1 VEHGRVEPDTVENG
15 AAHFSCMREALME
28 KGRIIIVEDEQNI
41 LGMLDELLTAKGYS
55 VDSFIDPKSAL
66 IALKNNSY
74 QLLIT
79 DLLMP
84 KVDGLQLINFIQKEY
99 LSTLGIV
106 ITGYGSLETAISA
119 MRCGAF
125 DYLLKPFKF
134 EDVLSSVESAMQYS
148 RLLAGD
154 TIPKKITGKANL
166 LRRFSENRMVRENT
180 LLRSFL
186 KDKYKFEN
194 IIGVSFGMQKV
205 FELIEK
211 VADTNATVLITGESG
226 VGKELVARAI
236 HFNSSRRDKPLV
248 VVNCGAIPETLLE
261 SELFG
266 YEKGAFTGATATRLG
281 RFELADGGTIFLD
294 EIGDM
299 SFNLQVKLLRAIQEK
314 AFERI
319 GGTKTIDVDLR
330 IMAATNHNL
339 EDLVREGKFR
349 EDLYYRLNVVPIHM
363 PPLRERKQDIPLL
376 FAHFLERSNAMNS
389 ASVEGFSEE
398 TMEVLMEYDYRG
410 NVRELQNLVE
420 RLVVLKKSGFIGIGD
435 LPEKFYSQQ
444 KPDYTRLDL
453 HRGYDT
459 LVSEFEQ
466 NLILKALNE
475 TNGVKSKAAQIL
487 SMNRTTLIEKMK
499 RLGIAE

>member
-1 VEHGRVEPDTVENG
+1 
-15 AAHFSCMREALME
+15 ME

-398 TMEVLMEYDYRG
+398 TMEVLMEYDYPG

>member
-1 VEHGRVEPDTVENG
+1 
-15 AAHFSCMREALME
+15 ME

>member
-1 VEHGRVEPDTVENG
+1 
-15 AAHFSCMREALME
+15 ME

-55 VDSFIDPKSAL
+55 VDPFLDPKGAL

-79 DLLMP
+79 DLMMP

-99 LSTLGIV
+99 LNTLGIV
-106 ITGYGSLETAISA
+106 ITGYGSLDTAISA
-119 MRCGAF
+119 LRCGAF

-134 EDVLSSVESAMQYS
+134 EEVLSSVESAMQYS
-148 RLLAGD
+148 RLLTGD
-154 TIPKKITGKANL
+154 SIPKKLTAKANL
-166 LRRFSENRMVRENT
+166 LRRFSENRAVRENT

-211 VADTNATVLITGESG
+211 VADTNATVLISGESG
-226 VGKELVARAI
+226 VGKELVARAL

-248 VVNCGAIPETLLE
+248 VVNCGAVPETLLE

-266 YEKGAFTGATATRLG
+266 YEKGAFTGANATRLG
-281 RFELADGGTIFLD
+281 RLELADGGTIFLD
-294 EIGDM
+294 ELGDM

-314 AFERI
+314 AFERV
-319 GGTKTIDVDLR
+319 GGAKTIDVDLR
-330 IMAATNHNL
+330 IIAATNRNL
-339 EDLVREGKFR
+339 EELVREGKFR
-349 EDLYYRLNVVPIHM
+349 EDLYYRLNVVPIHI
-363 PPLRERKQDIPLL
+363 PPLQERKQDVPLL
-376 FAHFLERSNAMNS
+376 FAHFLEKSNAMNS
-389 ASVEGFSEE
+389 ANVEGFSEE
-398 TMEVLMEYDYRG
+398 TMEVLMEYDYPG

-420 RLVVLKKSGFIGIGD
+420 RLVVLKKKGFIGIED
-435 LPEKFYSQQ
+435 LPEKFYVQQ
-444 KPDYTRLDL
+444 RPENERVDL

-466 NLILKALNE
+466 SLILKALNE

>member
-1 VEHGRVEPDTVENG
+1 
-15 AAHFSCMREALME
+15 ME

-349 EDLYYRLNVVPIHM
+349 EDLYYRLNVVPIHI
-363 PPLRERKQDIPLL
+363 PPLRERKQDVPLL

-398 TMEVLMEYDYRG
+398 TMEVLMEYDYPG

-420 RLVVLKKSGFIGIGD
+420 RLVVLKKSGFISIED

>member
-1 VEHGRVEPDTVENG
+1 V
-15 AAHFSCMREALME
+15 E
-28 KGRIIIVEDEQNI
+28 KGRIIIVEDEQSI
-41 LGMLDELLTAKGYS
+41 LNMLTELLTDKGYS
-55 VDSFIDPKSAL
+55 VDAFIDAKSAL
-66 IALKNNSY
+66 IALKNNGY
-74 QLLIT
+74 HVLIT

-84 KVDGLQLINFIQKEY
+84 KIDGLQLINFIQKEY
-99 LSTLGIV
+99 LNTLGIV

-134 EDVLSSVESAMQYS
+134 EDVLSSVESAIHYHM
-148 RLLAGD
+148 LLSGEH
-154 TIPKKITGKANL
+154 IPRKLMGKANL
-166 LRRFSENRMVRENT
+166 LRRFSENKLVRENA
-180 LLRSFL
+180 LLRSYL
-186 KDKYKFEN
+186 KDKYRFEN

-211 VADTNATVLITGESG
+211 VADTNATVLVTGESG

-236 HFNSSRRDKPLV
+236 HFNSSRKDKPLV

-266 YEKGAFTGATATRLG
+266 YEKGAFTGATTTRLG

-299 SFNLQVKLLRAIQEK
+299 SVNLQVKVLRVIQEK
-314 AFERI
+314 TFERI
-319 GGTKTIDVDLR
+319 GGGKTLEADVR
-330 IMAATNHNL
+330 IVTATNRLL

-349 EDLYYRLNVVPIHM
+349 EDLYYRLNVVPINI
-363 PPLRERKQDIPLL
+363 PPLRERRQDIPLL
-376 FAHFLERSNAMNS
+376 FTYFLERSNGMNN
-389 ASVEGFSEE
+389 ASVDGFSED
-398 TMEVLMEYDYRG
+398 TMEILLDYDYPG

-420 RLVVLKKSGFIGIGD
+420 RLVVLKRSGTISIED
-435 LPEKFYSQQ
+435 LPEKFYSPRPRENGQ
-444 KPDYTRLDL
+444 LDL

-466 NLILKALNE
+466 ALILKALDE
-475 TNGVKSKAAQIL
+475 TKGVKSKAAQIL

-499 RLGIAE
+499 RLGMTENE

>member
-1 VEHGRVEPDTVENG
+1 V
-15 AAHFSCMREALME
+15 E
-28 KGRIIIVEDEQNI
+28 KGRIIIVEDEQSI
-41 LGMLDELLTAKGYS
+41 LSMLHELLTAKGYS
-55 VDSFIDPKSAL
+55 VDPFLDAKSAL
-66 IALKNNSY
+66 VALKNNGY
-74 QLLIT
+74 HLLIT
-79 DLLMP
+79 DMLMP
-84 KVDGLQLINFIQKEY
+84 KIDGLQLINFIQKEY
-99 LSTLGIV
+99 LNTLGIV
-106 ITGYGSLETAISA
+106 ITGYGSLETALSA

-134 EDVLSSVESAMQYS
+134 EEVLASVESAMAYAK
-148 RLLAGD
+148 LLAGD
-154 TIPKKITGKANL
+154 NIPKKLTAKANL
-166 LRRFSENRMVRENT
+166 LRRFSENRVVRENT

-194 IIGVSFGMQKV
+194 ILGVSLGMQKV

-248 VVNCGAIPETLLE
+248 VVNCGAIPEALLE

-266 YEKGAFTGATATRLG
+266 YERGAFTGATNTRLG

-299 SFNLQVKLLRAIQEK
+299 SFNLQVKLLRAIQER

-330 IMAATNHNL
+330 IIAATNRNL
-339 EDLVREGKFR
+339 DDLVREGKFR
-349 EDLYYRLNVVPIHM
+349 EDLYYRLNVVPINI

-376 FAHFLERSNAMNS
+376 FAHFLERSNSMNN
-389 ASVEGFSEE
+389 ASVEGFGEAA
-398 TMEVLMEYDYRG
+398 MEVLIDYDYPG

-420 RLVVLKKSGFIGIGD
+420 RLVVLKKNGCISIED
-435 LPEKFYSQQ
+435 LPEKFYREQGKETIS
-444 KPDYTRLDL
+444 LDL
-453 HRGYDT
+453 RRGYDT

-466 NLILKALNE
+466 NLILKALDE

-499 RLGIAE
+499 RLGIAD

>member
-1 VEHGRVEPDTVENG
+1 
-15 AAHFSCMREALME
+15 MREALME

-55 VDSFIDPKSAL
+55 VDPFLDPKSAL